1 MAHQYIYILHEHTDE
16 FGWQYRTQWSALG
29 PPGPKDEPW
38 TPTPTINSRVRRR
51 IWLTTIVP
59 KYELVRAK
67 RLLAENLKIDYG
79 NVKLQGELYR
89 YEKGTLNKS
98 WNKRRFILYHNR
110 IEIYMSS
117 TKKTEIL
124 LQDCEVKMLPD
135 GQIAGAKNV
144 FVVRNVSGTVNL
156 LLSAEDPSV
165 RQEWVFA
172 IQYQLA
178 LNSPDVNFIPLE
190 YSPPT
195 SDYPDNRVLVA
206 GDLKLQNPAGDAF
219 DRTFQL
225 LPREVVYFDG
235 EDLKGRIFVEK
246 AAVAAEERNLN
257 FSLTSATGITLNLA
271 ADTPEQK
278 NMWMLSVRKQVQ
290 YIEAYNTMK
299 RNLPREEQE
308 DPNQPAVD
316 RISQFYD
323 GNWSAPPVAGEDE
336 EYIRRIF
343 TAPYENH
350 PDHFEFS
357 EELGIRFDKKPKPE
371 VATFKVDVQTRAH
384 TTELI
389 KPTLNRYKSM
399 QIITEDL
406 ADIKEIAIPTSKLE
420 KAPEIHSP
428 SLLKIKELV
437 LPERKEIKTLEEK
450 KGDSTEGVSPAS
462 SAAASSP
469 AVTPSLPQT
478 TRSMGRLKS
487 TMSMLNMT
495 GAIKFLNVKRVLIN
509 PRFMLAALKGI
520 THRFV
525 LVLESENRI
534 NAPRDIQ
541 DLAPLRFTVGGSRA
555 SKDPRMVRFDQLI
568 GISNKNPEVQLPPG
582 WFMLHQYINIV
593 QSNTD
598 DYGWQY
604 RSTWSEGTLNA
615 TDEQWVDICDE
626 NKQVRRRL
634 WMTTVVKRDDF
645 MKAKKMVGD
654 ELSKSQDDFIL
665 KEDLYLHDP
674 EKGTSASSWQR
685 RNVILYHNKVEFYSG
700 NEKINDVSLVDCEV
714 KVLTG
719 ADAAGRSF
727 PFCIY
732 HPNGSINVKLD
743 ATDKDM
749 RLRWIR
755 ALLYQLAIITPDVN
769 FSPFVFGPPTG
780 ELPENRIL
788 LCGDLEVLD
797 NASNNWDL
805 QQIQLQE
812 QCLLVLQRDGALHG
826 RLLLD
831 HAVVKARE
839 DECEFTVKT
848 ADGLIVHFRA
858 FHADTK
864 YLWVRFLKRLI
875 NFVEFSHNRKSNEES
890 GNRLIAKHYHDSE
903 WIGREGEYGED
914 DAHMRALRQEYTAK
928 LMSTWSG
935 ERGSETPTASALV
948 TEQWRVTQQSAAMK
962 LHGSSTTSDITQVVK
977 YPDMDSGTDF
987 GSQSTEPIV
996 KTITRVVKTATTTTT
1011 TTKTSNMVEDDSKEG
1026 KTIFSG
1032 STSMKDVVE
1041 STQKQVNGENMETTI
1056 RNVHI
1061 ENSTGTPIDMKNIPI
1076 PPNLLSK
1083 FGKTKSPTNS
1093 SGRIMDFPGDD
1104 TPNPNSPL
1112 RNQSLRLT
1120 SSSTNPVA
1128 SETTSTNSESVATTS
1143 MKTESA
1149 ASLPSSHKDVSSFP
1163 ALKEMS
1169 KNEMLL
1175 KPAATIANNAPA
1187 VDSSNVKGSVVTSPT
1202 LIVTATK
1209 GVSSNY
1215 ATQTVNVASP
1225 VAVSSTPQIVTPG
1238 EATPT
1243 TQVVSPMAATKVSSS
1258 VTITAPVTTT
1268 ATTSY
1273 KSGTST
1279 TAAAPTTSRVT
1290 EEHLASSTTATKV
1303 VIDRTSV
1310 KPIPD
1315 VEVPKTP
1322 EFVRIALRGVA
1333 PGTTGSLVQSASS
1346 NENIVARKVA
1356 LLSPKMSAASAWSNN
1371 SEFDD
1376 LDEMLDVR
1384 KEDIEYHDDDDD
1396 GHERTPV
1403 HMHTSSQYF
1412 TEEEEDKG
1420 EDFEEAAKA
1429 AQQLL
1434 ESNDAVEQG
1443 NAQQKLRTLNQMTI
1457 GYMRRLGYV
1466 DGLSPSHALIPMN
1479 HLNDYDQAYVV
1490 DNGFFRDGEDNPTHA
1505 YIPLE
1510 ALRRSLMSL
1519 EAERNKTGDDIK
1531 KVTLRHVPTNL
1542 LIRRGID
1549 KPSEEPE
1556 SELLREARRRATT
1569 RRFDESNIEGNNAN
1583 NDSEE
1588 PEFLREARRRQQ
1600 SRRVSMPDENMEYG
1614 QSSKGGE
1621 AEPEFLREAK
1631 RRQASRRLSLDAET
1645 NGNKNENNG
1654 EVENEAVREARRRE
1668 QRRRELEE
1676 EASRSNKKSAGEE
1689 MNVGRTKSAQDV
1701 AVAEP
1706 GAAGMVSLTVDT
1718 TASAADY
1725 EQTASSAAVLSP
1737 LATGGRMSFASPNS
1751 NTIDEATES
1760 SSVRGGRMPPLGG
1773 SSSSR
1778 RASAPAMVSLSNPG
1792 SFDLEEEISLASKR
1806 LRPVAADDMSVN
1818 SLRDDVSMS
1827 SQKRRAVRLKNMST
1841 EYLQRKGYLL
1851 PGNDFATI
1859 PLQDLRSSDQKLVTE
1874 NGFLNEEGTHAIIAL
1889 KNTDT
1894 SARPS
1899 EAETGKL
1906 TEQVSLKPVSRE
1918 GLPPPRPGLQRED
1931 SILKTVQLRP
1941 VGDRRPSETQQ
1952 PLVSPLVQ
1960 VKQKLRR
1967 VSASTGAND
1976 SGAEDNWGMG
1986 LASASRDDDDTNSVS
2001 ASPFKGVKLRSVQ
2014 GGKTLESTSNDEG
2027 GEVTTT
2033 TTTTT
2038 VGLGVAVDNDDEDD
2052 AFHSVQ
2058 DLRARINV
2066 RSNSIIGKIQKFE
2079 KPNTPTAAAAGG
2091 SGAASFNNVTS
2102 PSSEVRGIS
2111 RSTSIAAKRNSE
2123 VAIPPSSINASSAAK
2138 PPAGRSMPVHPAS
2151 ASGKPPTSSNGSPRA
2166 DKPEESTTPT
2176 TTPGNKG
2183 TTASIAASANNMPPN
2198 PLLQRKK
2205 SMTDKGL
2212 GAPKKSFRF

>member
-1 MAHQYIYILHEHTDE
+1 MAHQYIYILHENTDE
-16 FGWQYRTQWSALG
+16 FGWQYRSQWSALG

-38 TPTPTINSRVRRR
+38 TPTPNLNSKVRRR

-110 IEIYMSS
+110 IEVYTSS
-117 TKKTEIL
+117 TKKTEVS

-144 FVVRNVSGTVNL
+144 FVVRNLSGTANL

-165 RQEWVFA
+165 RQEWVFS

-190 YSPPT
+190 YSPPA

-206 GDLKLQNPAGDAF
+206 GDLKLQSLDGNAV

-225 LPREVVYFDG
+225 LPREVVYYDG

-246 AAVAAEERNLN
+246 ASVAAEERNLN

-290 YIEAYNTMK
+290 YIDAYNTMK
-299 RNLPREEQE
+299 RNLPREEEE

-323 GNWSAPPVAGEDE
+323 GNWSAPPVAGENE

-357 EELGIRFDKKPKPE
+357 DELGIRYDKKPKPE

-389 KPTLNRYKSM
+389 QPSLNRYKSM

-406 ADIKEIAIPTSKLE
+406 ADIKDIVIPTIRLE

-428 SLLKIKELV
+428 SLMKIKELV
-437 LPERKEIKTLEEK
+437 LPERKDFNTLEEK
-450 KGDSTEGVSPAS
+450 KGDSTEGVSLAS

-469 AVTPSLPQT
+469 AITPSLPQT

-495 GAIKFLNVKRVLIN
+495 GAVKFLNMKRVLIN
-509 PRFMLAALKGI
+509 PRFMLASLKGI

-534 NAPRDIQ
+534 NAPNKIQ
-541 DLAPLRFTVGGSRA
+541 VLAPLRFTVGGSRA

-582 WFMLHQYINIV
+582 WLMLHQYINIV

-598 DYGWQY
+598 DNGWQY

-645 MKAKKMVGD
+645 IKAKKMVGD
-654 ELSKSQDDFIL
+654 ELLKSQDDFIL

-674 EKGTSASSWQR
+674 EKGTSATSWQR

-700 NEKINDVSLVDCEV
+700 NEKVNDVSLVDCEI

-727 PFCIY
+727 PFCIF

-749 RLRWIR
+749 CLRWIR
-755 ALLYQLAIITPDVN
+755 ALLYQLAIITPEVN

-780 ELPENRIL
+780 ELSENRIL
-788 LCGDLEVLD
+788 LCGDLDVLD
-797 NASNNWDL
+797 NTTNTWDL

-812 QCLLVLQRDGALHG
+812 QALLVLQRDGALHG

-848 ADGLIVHFRA
+848 ADGLVVHFRA
-858 FHADTK
+858 FNADTK
-864 YLWVRFLKRLI
+864 YAWVRLLKRQI
-875 NFVEFSHNRKSNEES
+875 NFVEFTHGRRSNEIS
-890 GNRLIAKHYHDSE
+890 NHRQIAKHYHDSE

-914 DAHMRALRQEYTAK
+914 DAQMRNLRQEYQTN
-928 LMSTWSG
+928 LISMWSG

-948 TEQWRVTQQSAAMK
+948 TEQWRITQQSAAMK
-962 LHGSSTTSDITQVVK
+962 LYGSSASSDITQVAK
-977 YPDMDSGTDF
+977 YPDADSSTDF

-996 KTITRVVKTATTTTT
+996 KTISRVVRTTTTT
-1011 TTKTSNMVEDDSKEG
+1011 SGATNTSNVMVDDG
-1026 KTIFSG
+1026 KGGKSIVSS
-1032 STSMKDVVE
+1032 STSTKDVLE
-1041 STQKQVNGENMETTI
+1041 SSQKQVNGENMETVVRT
-1056 RNVHI
+1056 HHT
-1061 ENSTGTPIDMKNIPI
+1061 ENSTGTPIDIKNIPI

-1093 SGRIMDFPGDD
+1093 SGRIVELTGD
-1104 TPNPNSPL
+1104 PPLPNSPL
-1112 RNQSLRLT
+1112 RNQSMRLT
-1120 SSSTNPVA
+1120 NSSASPATSASTPKK
-1128 SETTSTNSESVATTS
+1128 S
-1143 MKTESA
+1143 
-1149 ASLPSSHKDVSSFP
+1149 D
-1163 ALKEMS
+1163 
-1169 KNEMLL
+1169 
-1175 KPAATIANNAPA
+1175 
-1187 VDSSNVKGSVVTSPT
+1187 SVVTST
-1202 LIVTATK
+1202 SANTESVTSVTTSYVITSPALSVENDAVTKVAT
-1209 GVSSNY
+1209 
-1215 ATQTVNVASP
+1215 P
-1225 VAVSSTPQIVTPG
+1225 VAAIK
-1238 EATPT
+1238 
-1243 TQVVSPMAATKVSSS
+1243 VVSPMAATTNVALTTSPVAATVA
-1258 VTITAPVTTT
+1258 VTSIEASHVPGTT
-1268 ATTSY
+1268 ASSTS
-1273 KSGTST
+1273 SFN
-1279 TAAAPTTSRVT
+1279 
-1290 EEHLASSTTATKV
+1290 EEHLVSASTTSNII
-1303 VIDRTSV
+1303 IDRTSV
-1310 KPIPD
+1310 KAIPD

-1322 EFVRIALRGVA
+1322 EFVKVALRGVA
-1333 PGTTGSLVQSASS
+1333 PVPAASPGQSVAS
-1346 NENIVARKVA
+1346 NEDVTARKVT
-1356 LLSPKMSAASAWSNN
+1356 LLSPKMSPMSERSNH

-1376 LDEMLDVR
+1376 LDEMLNVR
-1384 KEDIEYHDDDDD
+1384 KEDIEYHDDEEKDRT
-1396 GHERTPV
+1396 RTPV
-1403 HMHTSSQYF
+1403 HMHTTSQYF

-1434 ESNDAVEQG
+1434 ESIDAIEQG

-1466 DGLSPSHALIPMN
+1466 DGLSPTHAYIPMN

-1490 DNGFFRDGEDNPTHA
+1490 DNGFFKEGEENPTHV

-1510 ALRRSLMSL
+1510 ALRRSLISL

-1549 KPSEEPE
+1549 KFSEEPE

-1569 RRFDESNIEGNNAN
+1569 RRFD
-1583 NDSEE
+1583 
-1588 PEFLREARRRQQ
+1588 
-1600 SRRVSMPDENMEYG
+1600 VEYG
-1614 QSSKGGE
+1614 QSSKGEE

-1631 RRQASRRLSLDAET
+1631 RRQASRRLSLDTET
-1645 NGNKNENNG
+1645 TGNKNDGGG

-1676 EASRSNKKSAGEE
+1676 EAARTNKIDTEETVADAPTGKFQGLTLVEPAG
-1689 MNVGRTKSAQDV
+1689 V
-1701 AVAEP
+1701 A
-1706 GAAGMVSLTVDT
+1706 SLAID
-1718 TASAADY
+1718 ASASIAEY
-1725 EQTASSAAVLSP
+1725 EQQNINSMSP
-1737 LATGGRMSFASPNS
+1737 LATSGRMSFASPNM
-1751 NTIDEATES
+1751 DESTES
-1760 SSVRGGRMPPLGG
+1760 SSVRGRMPPLGG
-1773 SSSSR
+1773 SAASR
-1778 RASAPAMVSLSNPG
+1778 RASASAIVSLNNSG
-1792 SFDLEEEISLASKR
+1792 SFDLEEELSLASKR
-1806 LRPVAADDMSVN
+1806 LRPVAFDDMSVG
-1818 SLRDDVSMS
+1818 SQRDDVSIS
-1827 SQKRRAVRLKNMST
+1827 SQKRRAMRLKNMST

-1859 PLQDLRSSDQKLVTE
+1859 PLQDLRSSDQKLVTK

-1899 EAETGKL
+1899 EAESGKI
-1906 TEQVSLKPVSRE
+1906 TEHVSLKPVSRE
-1918 GLPPPRPGLQRED
+1918 GFPPSRPGMQRED

-1952 PLVSPLVQ
+1952 ALVSPLVQ

-1967 VSASTGAND
+1967 VSANTAGSD

-1986 LASASRDDDDTNSVS
+1986 LTSAGRDDDDSNSVT
-2001 ASPFKGVKLRSVQ
+2001 ASHFKGMKLRSMQ
-2014 GGKTLESTSNDEG
+2014 GDKNVESTNNDEAG
-2027 GEVTTT
+2027 DATIATTT
-2033 TTTTT
+2033 G
-2038 VGLGVAVDNDDEDD
+2038 VGFGVAVGNDDEDD
-2052 AFHSVQ
+2052 AIHSVQ
-2058 DLRARINV
+2058 DLRAHNV
-2066 RSNSIIGKIQKFE
+2066 RSNSILGKIQKFE
-2079 KPNTPTAAAAGG
+2079 KPNTPNAAGG
-2091 SGAASFNNVTS
+2091 SGAATSFNNVTS
-2102 PSSEVRGIS
+2102 SSSSEVRGIS
-2111 RSTSIAAKRNSE
+2111 RSTSIAANRNSE
-2123 VAIPPSSINASSAAK
+2123 AAIPTSPVNASSAAK
-2138 PPAGRSMPVHPAS
+2138 PPVGRSALINPVS
-2151 ASGKPPTSSNGSPRA
+2151 AGGKLSTSNGSPRV
-2166 DKPEESTTPT
+2166 DKFEESAPTTP
-2176 TTPGNKG
+2176 N
-2183 TTASIAASANNMPPN
+2183 SMPPN

-2212 GAPKKSFRF
+2212 GVAKKSFRF